1 MSPLRIWRRSIS
13 ASKCGYQLPHWWI
26 CGASGSNA
34 LRTSNSA
41 GRSSKSS
48 SIASTAACA
57 VSSSSAATSAIGW
70 PL

>member
-1 MSPLRIWRRSIS
+1 MSPLRIWRTSIS
-13 ASKCGYQLPHWWI
+13 ASKCGYQLPQWWI
-26 CGASGSNA
+26 CGASGSA
-34 LRTSNSA
+34 AWRTSKSA
-41 GRSSKSS
+41 GRSSKSI